1 MKKSKV
7 IAVVLASLLI
17 SAPALATVVEETRSI
32 APTGTVS
39 VNNVAGEIN
48 ISTWDRNEV
57 HVSGEL
63 GNKLELIITENSQG
77 LQFEVKRTDDEDRF
91 DESQLEFK
99 VPAGASLVVEGVS
112 SDITVTGSRGASIH
126 AETVSG
132 DVEVEAQTN
141 RAELRSVSGDI
152 EFGGKSPRVSAET
165 VSGDIF
171 LTGVD
176 GEIQTTSV
184 SGDATLVAGDVSI
197 GKFETVSGTLK
208 LSLAVVTG
216 GRLTVESMSGDVVLD
231 LPSNQQGEFNAQ
243 SFSGRIS
250 SKFGEVKNE
259 KYGPGSRL
267 KHVSGTGG
275 AIIRTE
281 SFSGDIR
288 LGHK

>member
-7 IAVVLASLLI
+7 IAMVLASVLI
-17 SAPALATVVEETRSI
+17 SAPALAAVVDETRSI
-32 APTGTVS
+32 SPTGTVS
-39 VNNVAGEIN
+39 VNNVAGEIG

-63 GNKLELIITENSQG
+63 GNKLELVISENSQG
-77 LQFEVKRTDDEDRF
+77 VQFEVKRADDEDRF
-91 DESQLEFK
+91 DESRLEFK
-99 VPAGASLVVEGVS
+99 VPVGASLVAEGVS
-112 SDITVTGSRGASIH
+112 SDITVTGSRGASID

-132 DVEVEAQTN
+132 DVEVEAETG

-152 EFGGKSPRVSAET
+152 EFTGKSPRVSAAT
-165 VSGDIF
+165 VSGDISLF
-171 LTGVD
+171 GVD
-176 GEIQTTSV
+176 GEIQATTV

-197 GKFETVSGTLK
+197 GKFQTVSGTLK
-208 LSLAVVTG
+208 LSLSVVTG
-216 GRLTVESMSGDVVLD
+216 GRLTVESMSGDVLLD
-231 LPSNQQGEFNAQ
+231 LPFDQQGEFNAQ

-250 SKFGEVKNE
+250 SEFGEVKNE

-267 KHVSGTGG
+267 KHVSGTSG

-288 LGHK
+288 IGHK